1 MKDNN
6 KVTVKSSR
14 HRDLTQGS
22 IFKNLL
28 SLCWPMLISDAL
40 NLSGPTIDMLWV
52 GRLGPTSMAAVGV
65 AGLVLQLMTL
75 GIWGVNIGLRALI
88 GRFIGNNDIEGAKH
102 VGRQALVLSGSYST
116 LAAVI
121 LIIFA
126 KPILNLF
133 GVQPDVLNAGTPYL
147 QIALL
152 GAIPTSIYMMTEAV
166 MQATGDTVTPMKISM
181 LMRVV
186 QVGLAPL
193 LIFGL
198 WVFPDLGVRGAAL
211 SNVISS
217 VVGMVVGLYVVFSGR
232 TRLKF
237 DLSHFRIDF
246 GTMGRIL
253 KIGIPTSVSSAQRNF
268 GAIVLMGL
276 ITPFGTLAVAS
287 YSLLTR
293 IQHFA
298 FITNSGFGRASAI
311 LVSQNLGAGQ
321 PKRSERSAW
330 LALVSSE
337 SVILILIL
345 LMLIWSKGTI
355 RIFTPDTDMIN
366 FTSVLLRIML
376 IGYSVTAFQFI
387 LSQALIGAG
396 DTIPAMLI
404 DLISMWVITLP
415 LAYLLSH
422 STSLGVYGIWWALA
436 IGSVISATTYL
447 LYFRTGRW
455 KNKAI

>member
-1 MKDNN
+1 
-6 KVTVKSSR
+6 
-14 HRDLTQGS
+14 
-22 IFKNLL
+22 
-28 SLCWPMLISDAL
+28 MLISDGL

-52 GRLGPTSMAAVGV
+52 GRLGPTSIAAVGV
-65 AGLVLQLMTL
+65 SGLVLQLMTL

-88 GRFIGNNDIEGAKH
+88 GRFIGNGDNEGAKH
-102 VGRQALVLSGSYST
+102 VGRQALILSASYST

-121 LIIFA
+121 LIILA

-133 GVQPDVLNAGTPYL
+133 GVQPDVLALGTPYL

-166 MQATGDTVTPMKISM
+166 MQATGDTVTPMKISL
-181 LMRVV
+181 LMRVT

-193 LIFGL
+193 LIFG
-198 WVFPDLGVRGAAL
+198 WGMFPALGVRGAAL

-217 VVGMVVGLYVVFSGR
+217 AVGMGVGLYVVFSGR
-232 TRLKF
+232 TRLRF
-237 DLSHFRIDF
+237 DLKHFRVDF
-246 GTMGRIL
+246 STMGRIL
-253 KIGIPTSVSSAQRNF
+253 RIGIPTSISSAQRSF
-268 GAIVLMGL
+268 GSIILMGF

-293 IQHFA
+293 IQQFA

-321 PKRSERSAW
+321 AKRSERCAW

-337 SVILILIL
+337 CVILVLVV
-345 LMLIWSKGTI
+345 LMLIWSRGTI
-355 RIFTPDTDMIN
+355 RIFTPDIDMID

-387 LSQALIGAG
+387 LSQSLIGAG

-404 DLISMWVITLP
+404 DLISMWVFTLP
-415 LAYLLSH
+415 MAYILSH
-422 STSLGVYGIWWALA
+422 STSLEVYGIWWALA
-436 IGSVISATTYL
+436 AGSVLSATIYL

-455 KNKAI
+455 KHKAV